1 MWFKTLPL
9 EDQQLIV
16 DAFTHDGFNV
26 KTIDYGIVAEK
37 NGEKIIITRLNNAKL
52 VLNLKHYLA
61 KRGLLANKIGGIDF
75 HTILKFLI
83 NEKSYKESYI
93 ACLKRVSQKFN
104 WATVNSGD
112 LELSG
117 ELADAVGPYASF
129 LEIETDTGELV
140 TLLSITDKDGVE
152 KIFAANQRFFK
163 VLRQL
168 NNFDQIE
175 AFRDLAPKAYLMLQA
190 VAVSA

>member
-16 DAFTHDGFNV
+16 DAFTHDGFHV
-26 KTIDYGIVAEK
+26 KNIDFGIIAEK

-52 VLNLKHYLA
+52 VLNLKHYLS
-61 KRGLLANKIGGIDF
+61 KRGLLATEIGGIDF

-83 NEKSYKESYI
+83 NERSHKESYI

-117 ELADAVGPYASF
+117 ELAESVGPYASF
-129 LEIETDTGELV
+129 LEIETDNGDLV
-140 TLLSITDKDGVE
+140 TLLSITNKEGVE
-152 KIFAANQRFFK
+152 KIFATNQRFFK

-168 NNFDQIE
+168 NNFDQLE
-175 AFRDLAPKAYLMLQA
+175 AFKDLAPKAYLTLQA
-190 VAVSA
+190 INV